1 MANMKIVVCVARVV
15 DPAQPLEIA
24 PRSPSLDEEALA
36 HSLNAADA
44 HALEAALQVRDAL
57 PDTEVTALSM
67 GRPPCEEALRAGLA
81 QGADVAVRL
90 WDDAFEA
97 SDTLA
102 TARVLAAAVRRIGAD
117 LVLCGVHSSDGS
129 TGQVGPQLAELLDVP
144 LLTSV
149 VGVEVQ
155 EQGGSLVA
163 QRRAGR
169 GYRLVE
175 RAPLPALCTVETG
188 ANVPRYPRV
197 RVRLRSQSA
206 PIEHWGLAEL
216 GLQAGE
222 VGAAGSALRV
232 VSLSPPPPDTRG
244 LTAPPS
250 DMPAAQ
256 RWQMVISGGIEQ
268 RQGGPVEGPPEQLA
282 ESIVR
287 FLEERAH
294 L

>member
-1 MANMKIVVCVARVV
+1 MNIVVCVARVV
-15 DPAQPLEIA
+15 DPAQPLEVA
-24 PRSPSLDEEALA
+24 PRSLSLEEEGLS

-44 HALEAALQVRDAL
+44 HALEAALQVRDHY
-57 PDTEVTALSM
+57 PDTHVTAISL
-67 GRPPCEEALRAGLA
+67 GQPPCEEALRASLA
-81 QGADVAVRL
+81 QGADQAVL
-90 WDDAFEA
+90 LCDDAFEG

-117 LVLCGVHSSDGS
+117 LVLCGVRSSDGN
-129 TGQVGPQLAELLDVP
+129 TGQVGPQLAELLGIAV
-144 LLTSV
+144 LTSV
-149 VGVEVQ
+149 VSVEV
-155 EQGGSLVA
+155 EEEGRSLVA

-188 ANVPRYPRV
+188 ANLPRYPKV
-197 RVRLRSQSA
+197 RARLRSQSA
-206 PIEHWGLAEL
+206 PIERWGLAEL
-216 GLQAGE
+216 GLRADE
-222 VGAAGSALRV
+222 VGAAGSAVRV

-250 DMPAAQ
+250 DMPAEQ

-282 ESIVR
+282 ERILR
-287 FLEERAH
+287 FLEERGH